1 MALDPEV
8 LLNYPI
14 PEVRQ
19 RYSRRDSA

>member
-19 RYSRRDSA
+19 RY